1 MGRLVLSFLDSKSHT
16 RVPLGRRIALC
27 QQCRKNLSSYNM
39 QIHFNIPTVWKP
51 SNIVQQLLWKYV
63 QYYWRLCKR
72 MNLNFLILN
81 KDTGRAIT
89 SSSVFVAIKSTSKLK
104 QKEQLLGILII
115 GPNQVLFYFFTKCT
129 CRIVSI
135 KVSLCN
141 VSFLVQKQQKLST
154 QTVHKD
160 PDDAHADMDSHKNM
174 HIQSY
179 TSYACAYAQTHTC
192 TLRLVEEPAGPL

>member
-1 MGRLVLSFLDSKSHT
+1 MKVCTVLLK
-16 RVPLGRRIALC
+16 
-27 QQCRKNLSSYNM
+27 
-39 QIHFNIPTVWKP
+39 TVQKDE
-51 SNIVQQLLWKYV
+51 LK
-63 QYYWRLCKR
+63 
-72 MNLNFLILN
+72 LNFLILN

-115 GPNQVLFYFFTKCT
+115 GPNQVLFIFFTKCT

-160 PDDAHADMDSHKNM
+160 PDDAHTDMDSHLHFLCVCLRTDTHM
-174 HIQSY
+174 HTAASRG
-179 TSYACAYAQTHTC
+179 ACRATIAECH
-192 TLRLVEEPAGPL
+192 